1 MARSRAFKQQW
12 IDQTNADVKDA
23 GILLIAHYKGLTVAE
38 ISDLRIKV
46 RAAGA
51 GFKVTK
57 NLLAKRALA
66 GTNYE
71 KISHLFKGPTAV
83 AYATDPVS
91 AAKALHEFAKKNEK
105 LVLVGGAFGDTV
117 LDKAGI
123 KQLATLP
130 SLDELRAKI
139 LAMLN
144 TPATRIAG
152 VLQAPAGQLA
162 RVFGAYAKKG
172 A

>member
-1 MARSRAFKQQW
+1 MNRSEKQQW
-12 IDQTNADVKDA
+12 IDETTGQAENAQIV
-23 GILLIAHYKGLTVAE
+23 IIAHYKGLTVAE
-38 ISDLRIKV
+38 MTELRRNV

-57 NLLAKRALA
+57 NRLAHRAFA
-66 GTNYE
+66 GTKYE
-71 KISHLFKGPTAV
+71 TVVPLFKGPTALT
-83 AYATDPVS
+83 YANDPVA
-91 AAKALHEFAKKNEK
+91 AAKALSEFAKKKEK
-105 LVLVGGAFGDTV
+105 LVLLGGAFGETV
-117 LDKAGI
+117 LDTAGI
-123 KQLATLP
+123 QQLATLP

-139 LAMLN
+139 LALLN

-162 RVFGAYAKKG
+162 RVFGAYSTKDA